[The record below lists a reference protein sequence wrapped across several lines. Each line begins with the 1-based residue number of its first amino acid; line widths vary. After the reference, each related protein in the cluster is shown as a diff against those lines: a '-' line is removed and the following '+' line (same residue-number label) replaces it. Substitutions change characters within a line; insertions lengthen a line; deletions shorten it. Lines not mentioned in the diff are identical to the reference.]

1 MAKYF
6 QMDGKVAR
14 AAIAKGEYQDFLLIV
29 KNVSNRKAIYVFDS
43 NAHELLDKL
52 NSVSRALKYAKV
64 NFYTLKS
71 LIESVSSYQGR
82 IYSYKD
88 KL

>member
-1 MAKYF
+1 MARYF
-6 QMDGKVAR
+6 RIDGKVAR
-14 AAIAKGEYQDFLLIV
+14 AAIAKGEYQDFLLISRE
-29 KNVSNRKAIYVFDS
+29 VSNRKAIYVFDS
-43 NAHELLDKL
+43 DTHELIGQLS
-52 NSVSRALKYAKV
+52 SVTRAMKYAKV

-71 LIESVSSYQGR
+71 LVESGNSHEGK

>member
-1 MAKYF
+1 MF
-6 QMDGKVAR
+6 
-14 AAIAKGEYQDFLLIV
+14 
-29 KNVSNRKAIYVFDS
+29 RKAIYVFDS
-43 NAHELLDKL
+43 DTHELLDKL
-52 NSVSRALKYAKV
+52 DSISIALKYAKV

-71 LIESVSSYQGR
+71 LIESGSSYQGK